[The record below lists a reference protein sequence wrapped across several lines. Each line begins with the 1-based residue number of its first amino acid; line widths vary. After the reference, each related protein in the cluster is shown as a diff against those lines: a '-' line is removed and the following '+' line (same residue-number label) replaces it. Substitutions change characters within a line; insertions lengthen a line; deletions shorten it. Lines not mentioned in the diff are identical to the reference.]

1 MTKLRE
7 STARERASG
16 EVAAL
21 AAKLKEH
28 ATAVKDTLEGLT
40 GWRDEHTKEA
50 LQKLDA
56 RLGALAADVREAGRA
71 APAPAAPSALEAQV
85 QEHAVALAEAMRHL
99 KESSARDTASDEL
112 RALAAKVAALAA
124 AQQAASEKTV
134 LAVEA
139 QLRSHDDRLRDALQ
153 TTALNDVSSRE
164 ELKGL
169 ERQVSSLRD
178 ATKDAFE
185 KLIVQHTA
193 SLRED
198 MSKLRESSARDR
210 AADDLAALRSDV
222 DALSRNPRS
231 DESVVKAVEAQLA
244 LHRAHV
250 DRALADA
257 TDDGTKEALARLQAR
272 MDDVVE
278 ASRSEKSPGVD
289 ERFVEAAIAKHGASL
304 MAEMGRLKDAAAR
317 EKASDEIRVLREK
330 LESRPAEDG
339 VVQTLERQ
347 LASHTATIQSALKD
361 RAAPSEELLA
371 LKSAVGAGVSCFEK
385 VAELAARKPDDRA
398 VVDAVE
404 RQADRL
410 AAAVKDAAA
419 ASRGRDGDAFQTL
432 AAAVDDLKRAAAAP
446 PDTSALA
453 KQIETHTAALRAF
466 RSVAQFG
473 KVFEMKLAGEEMR
486 HLRESTSRRAADEV
500 KNLREKFLEF
510 QRSGDVA
517 ERRREDDLKSL
528 QLDFRALQDTVAR
541 GLEDA
546 RRERRAVHEAPA
558 PASESP
564 RLKALERS
572 IADIATG
579 LKDDMARLR
588 ESTARDHAA
597 GALASLSEKV
607 SALQSRRPEE
617 PASTVARNLEAQ
629 LAQHA
634 DRVQNAIL
642 NSNTRSDGVKDE
654 LRHLQQTMLD
664 VQRQTRDAAEGKH
677 ADVSASVRNLEQ
689 QLASHSA
696 SLRDEMRHVTDGAAR
711 SAAAESYGA
720 STRPSRAEAAAR
732 RRGRSAVAV
741 KALELQLQQHTAT
754 IRDAITSTRSGD
766 LGPTNCGR
774 SSSRSWN
781 REKSLEMRDLRD
793 GAARDRAS
801 EEIKILTDRVGAL
814 SSSDDGGALKALET
828 QLNQHT
834 AIKET
839 NAAGDARSRDARD
852 DLRRLQEQVLALQ
865 EKQAQASAA
874 AIGEIRD
881 QTAQLKDDVG
891 RLLRESTQ
899 AAAALSE
906 KASADVRLLAEKV
919 SALQA
924 ATNHD
929 SAERDVV
936 KVLEAQL
943 AGHTQS
949 LREAIVERRGE
960 TEGERVPRAELEGL
974 KRHMDELRAAAAK
987 PPPEPST
994 KALEEAIAA
1003 HTSSL
1008 REDSRVSSANVEKK
1022 KNTRRTTGEEMRHLR
1037 ESTARDRAADDLTAL
1052 AEKVA
1057 RLEQGAPGQ
1066 KDVAES
1072 LEAQLA
1078 QHTKTLTAAIEGGRG
1093 EDRRDDE
1100 LRRLQ
1105 AQVDDVRRQAEA
1117 AAPKTAPAPAP
1128 TDSETKAAV
1137 AKLGPR
1143 RERRRRA
1150 PGRPEPRRRG
1160 RGAEPQDEVKSLEA
1174 RLESSGGERS
1184 RASAEK
1190 LDGAL
1195 ARQREALEQ
1204 VLRDATRDL
1213 RDELRSTDGAAK
1225 ARAAD
1230 LEGKLE
1236 RAAEA
1241 RATELK
1247 QQQDLIRQKQLEDLA
1262 SSRTRRGRRR
1272 DGDSS
1277 GDEASDQLKLLR
1289 RDLADLKR
1297 SREEDAAAA
1306 REALE
1311 DIAKQLGDVRQSQAP
1326 QVEDH
1331 HDEELLL
1338 RSRGARANRR
1348 SRQRYQADDDE
1359 SPSAAARRP
1368 AVAAALQLQ
1377 RDPQHDPRGR
1387 ARAPR
1392 APPVSDALRAELDDI
1407 RDAQERNAAAARAAM
1422 DVVQRQL
1429 GALAGLDAYDAP
1441 RTARAPARRRPTTTP
1456 TRPSCPASRC
1466 WPRAGDDAYAASSLD
1481 AVRGRLGPCASG
1493 GSARRRTRSGSSAA
1507 RCGRRSTRR
1516 RDVAGEGQELRQ
1528 MLGLMQ
1534 DQLKTLDRVVGLEPF
1549 AATPRRDEPRDA
1561 DLAAAE
1567 ARAAKAQEDKAAA
1580 DEDRDDAASR
1590 LEALERAAADPTK
1603 ALVDRSRVV
1612 DALRAQLAD
1621 ADAAKDRAER
1631 ATDVDGFARQAA
1643 EDLAAARREAGEWR
1657 RRAEGA
1663 DRAWADLNRDRDAAL
1678 AGERARA
1685 ELEAREA
1692 EFLGTLAE
1700 RDARCS
1706 SLQRDRA
1713 PRRDGEGDK
1722 RRADAVTVLR
1732 DALLKTQAEDV
1743 ERARTALARTRDLLA
1758 ARDALAAPR
1767 RRRGL
1772 ARPRRVRDRRRTAE
1786 AQGAVGDVL
1795 AARATADHLNL
1806 ELARERRRT
1815 KARKGGLGGAAGDSG
1830 GEQPPADAS
1839 SRAIV
1844 FFDALAFDPTD
1855 LVVND
1860 ACPALAEHLRI
1871 DPSTPCTILGDGD
1884 SRSAAATRLAF
1895 FAVELDGRAGS
1906 VFHVAD
1912 DATPGDAAAAPDIF
1926 AETAQRL
1933 AARSNVARGPGA
1945 RAVGRRPD
1953 AASRRYARVTASSW
1967 PALRPRAASAEFDVA
1982 FARSD
1987 PAALMSLRLRGL
1999 DLTTMAAHLQ
2009 RVRPWTTA
2017 ADAEP
2022 VWLANKRAVLVSD
2035 LYAYVRTVC
2044 RGVLVDL
2051 GAAERAGIVF
2061 RGGSPPYEWVMVA
2074 STAFSVAPEE
2084 AEIDKG
2090 EELRLFRRLATELR
2104 TWLRHALPPPHELVL
2119 SRGELQRDLAAQ
2131 QLVDDLHAWLRR
2143 SGCTEVSCADLV
2155 PFYGA
2160 FPRYRKGG
2168 GQGSGIKHAI
2178 VRFGGA
2184 KLSWP
2189 PTTPWDQAAE
2199 RYRPLDVGFAP
2210 FRLPAP
2216 SREEPCPT

>member
-1 MTKLRE
+1 
-7 STARERASG
+7 
-16 EVAAL
+16 
-21 AAKLKEH
+21 
-28 ATAVKDTLEGLT
+28 
-40 GWRDEHTKEA
+40 
-50 LQKLDA
+50 
-56 RLGALAADVREAGRA
+56 
-71 APAPAAPSALEAQV
+71 
-85 QEHAVALAEAMRHL
+85 
-99 KESSARDTASDEL
+99 
-112 RALAAKVAALAA
+112 
-124 AQQAASEKTV
+124 
-134 LAVEA
+134 
-139 QLRSHDDRLRDALQ
+139 
-153 TTALNDVSSRE
+153 
-164 ELKGL
+164 
-169 ERQVSSLRD
+169 
-178 ATKDAFE
+178 
-185 KLIVQHTA
+185 
-193 SLRED
+193 
-198 MSKLRESSARDR
+198 
-210 AADDLAALRSDV
+210 
-222 DALSRNPRS
+222 
-231 DESVVKAVEAQLA
+231 
-244 LHRAHV
+244 
-250 DRALADA
+250 
-257 TDDGTKEALARLQAR
+257 
-272 MDDVVE
+272 
-278 ASRSEKSPGVD
+278 
-289 ERFVEAAIAKHGASL
+289 
-304 MAEMGRLKDAAAR
+304 
-317 EKASDEIRVLREK
+317 
-330 LESRPAEDG
+330 
-339 VVQTLERQ
+339 
-347 LASHTATIQSALKD
+347 
-361 RAAPSEELLA
+361 
-371 LKSAVGAGVSCFEK
+371 
-385 VAELAARKPDDRA
+385 
-398 VVDAVE
+398 
-404 RQADRL
+404 
-410 AAAVKDAAA
+410 
-419 ASRGRDGDAFQTL
+419 
-432 AAAVDDLKRAAAAP
+432 
-446 PDTSALA
+446 
-453 KQIETHTAALRAF
+453 
-466 RSVAQFG
+466 
-473 KVFEMKLAGEEMR
+473 MKLAGEEMR
-486 HLRESTSRRAADEV
+486 HLRESTSRDAAADEV

-510 QRSGDVA
+510 QVA
-517 ERRREDDLKSL
+517 ANAPRDDR
-528 QLDFRALQDTVAR
+528 DAVAR
-541 GLEDA
+541 NLEA
-546 RRERRAVHEAPA
+546 QLAKHTTRGARRAVHEAPA

-617 PASTVARNLEAQ
+617 PASTRRRQ
-629 LAQHA
+629 
-634 DRVQNAIL
+634 
-642 NSNTRSDGVKDE
+642 DE

-711 SAAAESYGA
+711 SAAAEELRRLHETVA
-720 STRPSRAEAAAR
+720 ELKRRPDAED
-732 RRGRSAVAV
+732 GSAVAV

-766 LGPTNCGR
+766 PRADELR
-774 SSSRSWN
+774 SLQQQVVEL
-781 REKSLEMRDLRD
+781 REKSRADAAISAAMVAMTPTKDATMEREFEKHTSALRAY
-793 GAARDRAS
+793 GRVRVARCSSCRSSQASRCATSGTARRDRA

-881 QTAQLKDDVG
+881 RVGELRRTAADQGTAAGRLEASIAAQTAQLKDD
-891 RLLRESTQ
+891 
-899 AAAALSE
+899 
-906 KASADVRLLAEKV
+906 
-919 SALQA
+919 A

-943 AGHTQS
+943 AGHTRS

-960 TEGERVPRAELEGL
+960 TEGERALRAELEGL
-974 KRHMDELRAAAAK
+974 KSRAA
-987 PPPEPST
+987 
-994 KALEEAIAA
+994 
-1003 HTSSL
+1003 
-1008 REDSRVSSANVEKK
+1008 
-1022 KNTRRTTGEEMRHLR
+1022 
-1037 ESTARDRAADDLTAL
+1037 RAG
-1052 AEKVA
+1052 
-1057 RLEQGAPGQ
+1057 RGQ
-1066 KDVAES
+1066 KDAAES

-1117 AAPKTAPAPAP
+1117 AARPKTAPAPAP
-1128 TDSETKAAV
+1128 TDDETKAA
-1137 AKLGPR
+1137 
-1143 RERRRRA
+1143 
-1150 PGRPEPRRRG
+1150 
-1160 RGAEPQDEVKSLEA
+1160 
-1174 RLESSGGERS
+1174 
-1184 RASAEK
+1184 
-1190 LDGAL
+1190 
-1195 ARQREALEQ
+1195 
-1204 VLRDATRDL
+1204 
-1213 RDELRSTDGAAK
+1213 

-1230 LEGKLE
+1230 LEGKLSSAA
-1236 RAAEA
+1236 AAEA
-1241 RATELK
+1241 SRATELK
-1247 QQQDLIRQKQLEDLA
+1247 QQQDLIRQVQSQLEATQRQLDDLRAPTTATRRPPRRRGKLRRRRRELAELRREREREALSAAAAERAALDSAMKAQTAEVAALKLKLSEREAEPRPSGTAASLEAIQKQLEDLA

-1277 GDEASDQLKLLR
+1277 GDEASDHLKLLR

-1297 SREEDAAAA
+1297 SR
-1306 REALE
+1306 RRTPPRALE

-1359 SPSAAARRP
+1359 SPSAAAPPPGGRGGP
-1368 AVAAALQLQ
+1368 TTQ
-1377 RDPQHDPRGR
+1377 RAQRGGG
-1387 ARAPR
+1387 AR
-1392 APPVSDALRAELDDI
+1392 
-1407 RDAQERNAAAARAAM
+1407 AM

-1466 WPRAGDDAYAASSLD
+1466 WPRAGDAYAASSLD
-1481 AVRGRLGPCASG
+1481 AVRGRLGAMRE
-1493 GSARRRTRSGSSAA
+1493 RRFREAQDAERLERRAL
-1507 RCGRRSTRR
+1507 RSTIHAAR

-1534 DQLKTLDRVVGLEPF
+1534 DQLKTLDRVVGPEPF

-1561 DLAAAE
+1561 VFEAPAPPPADDALKTLKHIQAQLADAQAARNEEAASRETAVKELAAELEVLKREKKESAWTSDVLGKAREDAAETLRLSIEPLAERLQGLEEARAKGEAGDGARDEERRAKAADDLRASFAAERSGYEARVAALEQDLAAAE

-1590 LEALERAAADPTK
+1590 LEALERRGGPD

-1631 ATDVDGFARQAA
+1631 ATDA
-1643 EDLAAARREAGEWR
+1643 
-1657 RRAEGA
+1657 
-1663 DRAWADLNRDRDAAL
+1663 
-1678 AGERARA
+1678 
-1685 ELEAREA
+1685 
-1692 EFLGTLAE
+1692 
-1700 RDARCS
+1700 S
-1706 SLQRDRA
+1706 
-1713 PRRDGEGDK
+1713 
-1722 RRADAVTVLR
+1722 
-1732 DALLKTQAEDV
+1732 
-1743 ERARTALARTRDLLA
+1743 
-1758 ARDALAAPR
+1758 AAP
-1767 RRRGL
+1767 
-1772 ARPRRVRDRRRTAE
+1772 P
-1786 AQGAVGDVL
+1786 
-1795 AARATADHLNL
+1795 
-1806 ELARERRRT
+1806 
-1815 KARKGGLGGAAGDSG
+1815 GDSG

-1895 FAVELDGRAGS
+1895 FAVELDGRGLRLPRRRRRHARRRG
-1906 VFHVAD
+1906 
-1912 DATPGDAAAAPDIF
+1912 GGPDIF

-1933 AARSNVARGPGA
+1933 AARSNVARGPA
-1945 RAVGRRPD
+1945 PAVGRRPTPRV
-1953 AASRRYARVTASSW
+1953 AA
-1967 PALRPRAASAEFDVA
+1967 
-1982 FARSD
+1982 
-1987 PAALMSLRLRGL
+1987 RG
-1999 DLTTMAAHLQ
+1999 
-2009 RVRPWTTA
+2009 VWTTA

-2022 VWLANKRAVLVSD
+2022 AWLANKRAVLVSD

-2061 RGGSPPYEWVMVA
+2061 AAGRRPVGHGRV
-2074 STAFSVAPEE
+2074 TAFSVAPEE

-2119 SRGELQRDLAAQ
+2119 SRSGIAPFLQSRLVLRNYQSCATPTTSHVRYAVAVFGKALGLEWFASRERNGASIVRAVGDAGPAPAPELLLQAESPVDGARELQRDLAAQ

-2184 KLSWP
+2184 KLSWVETRGGGDARDRLALAARGPGPPPPPAYAPFAAAPPFAPPPPPPPPPPSPPGLGADDDAARLVRGVLDLVIGDDEVEAFATPVKGSPPPSETSTAASGSSESSFASASWPWARAALTPIPAPAAPGLSRLQP

-2216 SREEPCPT
+2216 SREALPDVAGGAVASSRRAPSPPRPADHRLAPTHAEEAGPPVIPRSPPFL

>member
-1 MTKLRE
+1 
-7 STARERASG
+7 
-16 EVAAL
+16 
-21 AAKLKEH
+21 
-28 ATAVKDTLEGLT
+28 
-40 GWRDEHTKEA
+40 
-50 LQKLDA
+50 
-56 RLGALAADVREAGRA
+56 
-71 APAPAAPSALEAQV
+71 
-85 QEHAVALAEAMRHL
+85 
-99 KESSARDTASDEL
+99 
-112 RALAAKVAALAA
+112 
-124 AQQAASEKTV
+124 
-134 LAVEA
+134 
-139 QLRSHDDRLRDALQ
+139 
-153 TTALNDVSSRE
+153 
-164 ELKGL
+164 
-169 ERQVSSLRD
+169 
-178 ATKDAFE
+178 
-185 KLIVQHTA
+185 
-193 SLRED
+193 
-198 MSKLRESSARDR
+198 
-210 AADDLAALRSDV
+210 
-222 DALSRNPRS
+222 
-231 DESVVKAVEAQLA
+231 
-244 LHRAHV
+244 
-250 DRALADA
+250 
-257 TDDGTKEALARLQAR
+257 
-272 MDDVVE
+272 
-278 ASRSEKSPGVD
+278 
-289 ERFVEAAIAKHGASL
+289 
-304 MAEMGRLKDAAAR
+304 
-317 EKASDEIRVLREK
+317 
-330 LESRPAEDG
+330 
-339 VVQTLERQ
+339 
-347 LASHTATIQSALKD
+347 
-361 RAAPSEELLA
+361 
-371 LKSAVGAGVSCFEK
+371 
-385 VAELAARKPDDRA
+385 
-398 VVDAVE
+398 
-404 RQADRL
+404 
-410 AAAVKDAAA
+410 
-419 ASRGRDGDAFQTL
+419 
-432 AAAVDDLKRAAAAP
+432 
-446 PDTSALA
+446 
-453 KQIETHTAALRAF
+453 
-466 RSVAQFG
+466 
-473 KVFEMKLAGEEMR
+473 MKLAGEEMR
-486 HLRESTSRRAADEV
+486 HLRESTSRDAAADEV

-510 QRSGDVA
+510 QVAANAPRDDRDAVARNLEAQLAKHTSAVTAAIRETSRSDGA
-517 ERRREDDLKSL
+517 RDDLKSL

-664 VQRQTRDAAEGKH
+664 VQRQTRDAAEGKYQGRTRERNSQLQSLISRPFSTRKH

-711 SAAAESYGA
+711 SAAAEELRRLHETVA
-720 STRPSRAEAAAR
+720 ELKRRPDAED
-732 RRGRSAVAV
+732 GSAVAV

-766 LGPTNCGR
+766 PRADELR
-774 SSSRSWN
+774 SLQQQVVEL
-781 REKSLEMRDLRD
+781 REKSRADAAISAAMVAMTPTKDATMEREFEKHTSALRAYGRVRVARD

-865 EKQAQASAA
+865 EKQARASAA

-881 QTAQLKDDVG
+881 QVGELRRTAADQGTAAGRLEASIAAQTAQLKDDVG

-906 KASADVRLLAEKV
+906 KASADVRLLAERV

-960 TEGERVPRAELEGL
+960 TEGERALRAELEGL

-1066 KDVAES
+1066 KDVAAS

-1078 QHTKTLTAAIEGGRG
+1078 QHAKTLTAAIEGGRG

-1117 AAPKTAPAPAP
+1117 AARPKTAPAPEP
-1128 TDSETKAAV
+1128 TDDETKAAV
-1137 AKLGPR
+1137 AKLSDR
-1143 RERRRRA
+1143 
-1150 PGRPEPRRRG
+1150 
-1160 RGAEPQDEVKSLEA
+1160 V
-1174 RLESSGGERS
+1174 
-1184 RASAEK
+1184 ASVVE
-1190 LDGAL
+1190 
-1195 ARQREALEQ
+1195 
-1204 VLRDATRDL
+1204 
-1213 RDELRSTDGAAK
+1213 ELRGDRS
-1225 ARAAD
+1225 
-1230 LEGKLE
+1230 

-1241 RATELK
+1241 EARSLKDELRREREREALSAAAAERAALDSAMKAQTAEVAALK
-1247 QQQDLIRQKQLEDLA
+1247 LKLAEREAEPRPSGTAASLEAIQKQLEDLA

-1277 GDEASDQLKLLR
+1277 GDEASDHLKLLR

-1359 SPSAAARRP
+1359 SSLGSGPAARRSRRP
-1368 AVAAALQLQ
+1368 YNSNVIHNTIHAAA
-1377 RDPQHDPRGR
+1377 P
-1387 ARAPR
+1387 AAPR

-1407 RDAQERNAAAARAAM
+1407 RDAQERNGGGGAM

-1441 RTARAPARRRPTTTP
+1441 RTARGPGPSPADDDPDEALVPREPLL
-1456 TRPSCPASRC
+1456 AA
-1466 WPRAGDDAYAASSLD
+1466 RAGDDAYAASSLD
-1481 AVRGRLGPCASG
+1481 AVRGRLGAMRE
-1493 GSARRRTRSGSSAA
+1493 RRFREAQDAERLERRAL
-1507 RCGRRSTRR
+1507 RSTIHAAR

-1534 DQLKTLDRVVGLEPF
+1534 DQLKTLDRVVGLEPC

-1561 DLAAAE
+1561 VFEAPAPPPADDALKTLKHIQAQLADAQAARNEEAASRETAVKELAAELEVLKREKKESAWTSDVLGKAREDAAETLRLSIEPLAERLQGLEE
-1567 ARAAKAQEDKAAA
+1567 ARAKGEAGDGARDEERRAKAADDLRASPRRAAQEDKAAA

-1643 EDLAAARREAGEWR
+1643 EDLAAAREAGEWR
-1657 RRAEGA
+1657 RAPRRGPRLGGPE
-1663 DRAWADLNRDRDAAL
+1663 RDRDAAL
-1678 AGERARA
+1678 AGERGARA

-1700 RDARCS
+1700 RDARPRTSNARGPRSRGRATS
-1706 SLQRDRA
+1706 SRPATPSRA
-1713 PRRDGEGDK
+1713 APADARLA
-1722 RRADAVTVLR
+1722 RRAR
-1732 DALLKTQAEDV
+1732 EYEDKY
-1743 ERARTALARTRDLLA
+1743 
-1758 ARDALAAPR
+1758 
-1767 RRRGL
+1767 
-1772 ARPRRVRDRRRTAE
+1772 RTAE

-1815 KARKGGLGGAAGDSG
+1815 KARKGG
-1830 GEQPPADAS
+1830 
-1839 SRAIV
+1839 
-1844 FFDALAFDPTD
+1844 
-1855 LVVND
+1855 
-1860 ACPALAEHLRI
+1860 
-1871 DPSTPCTILGDGD
+1871 
-1884 SRSAAATRLAF
+1884 
-1895 FAVELDGRAGS
+1895 
-1906 VFHVAD
+1906 
-1912 DATPGDAAAAPDIF
+1912 
-1926 AETAQRL
+1926 
-1933 AARSNVARGPGA
+1933 
-1945 RAVGRRPD
+1945 
-1953 AASRRYARVTASSW
+1953 
-1967 PALRPRAASAEFDVA
+1967 
-1982 FARSD
+1982 
-1987 PAALMSLRLRGL
+1987 
-1999 DLTTMAAHLQ
+1999 
-2009 RVRPWTTA
+2009 
-2017 ADAEP
+2017 
-2022 VWLANKRAVLVSD
+2022 
-2035 LYAYVRTVC
+2035 
-2044 RGVLVDL
+2044 
-2051 GAAERAGIVF
+2051 
-2061 RGGSPPYEWVMVA
+2061 
-2074 STAFSVAPEE
+2074 
-2084 AEIDKG
+2084 
-2090 EELRLFRRLATELR
+2090 
-2104 TWLRHALPPPHELVL
+2104 
-2119 SRGELQRDLAAQ
+2119 
-2131 QLVDDLHAWLRR
+2131 
-2143 SGCTEVSCADLV
+2143 
-2155 PFYGA
+2155 
-2160 FPRYRKGG
+2160 
-2168 GQGSGIKHAI
+2168 
-2178 VRFGGA
+2178 
-2184 KLSWP
+2184 
-2189 PTTPWDQAAE
+2189 
-2199 RYRPLDVGFAP
+2199 
-2210 FRLPAP
+2210 
-2216 SREEPCPT
+2216 